1 MLVSFDVRNRVLTL
15 ARRRLSD
22 LRQRASGTRELTTSL
37 RGAVVTE
44 DKPSAKQDSAVIL
57 VVLFIWSVITWMG
70 SPRSW
75 RRAVIAESTSPKPPS
90 SEVLPVHENL
100 VN

>member
-1 MLVSFDVRNRVLTL
+1 M
-15 ARRRLSD
+15 
-22 LRQRASGTRELTTSL
+22 
-37 RGAVVTE
+37 VTE

-57 VVLFIWSVITWMG
+57 VVLPLVCHHLDGFST
-70 SPRSW
+70 SW